1 MTTAMV
7 ALTPTSP
14 FHTTDGT
21 TSTKSHYWVS
31 PYAMEQRPR
40 PRKEVQNAIRALR
53 KMPPYARQR
62 EIDRG
67 RYSNFSPEEREL
79 LRSVDR

>member
-1 MTTAMV
+1 MFLFLV
-7 ALTPTSP
+7 AALVPSVGRSP
-14 FHTTDGT
+14 L
-21 TSTKSHYWVS
+21 
-31 PYAMEQRPR
+31 
-40 PRKEVQNAIRALR
+40 LR